1 MIAGRD
7 ERMLALAEKVISF
20 DDLLKIKSRLIG
32 SGFIGGKALGML
44 LARKILKLDES
55 ARWESCLEPHDSF
68 YIGSDVYYTYIVQN
82 GLWKLRMLQK
92 TKENY
97 FEAAKEPKIKLA
109 GGIFAKNIR
118 EQFIRMLEY
127 FGQSPIIVRSS
138 SLLEDGFGNAFAVK
152 YESIFS
158 DINTQRVL
166 CYRRLQK
173 FLNKA

>member
-1 MIAGRD
+1 
-7 ERMLALAEKVISF
+7 
-20 DDLLKIKSRLIG
+20 
-32 SGFIGGKALGML
+32 
-44 LARKILKLDES
+44 
-55 ARWESCLEPHDSF
+55 
-68 YIGSDVYYTYIVQN
+68 
-82 GLWKLRMLQK
+82 MLQK